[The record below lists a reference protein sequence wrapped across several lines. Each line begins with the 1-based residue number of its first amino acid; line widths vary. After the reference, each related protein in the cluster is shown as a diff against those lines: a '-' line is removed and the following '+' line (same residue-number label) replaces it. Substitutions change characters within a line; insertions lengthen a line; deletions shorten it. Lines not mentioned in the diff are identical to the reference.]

1 MLLTGWS
8 TNSLRVLGHLSCY
21 FQVTFKLFKWLEGT
35 SRLGKCPIHHWT
47 LTASPRRSRIK
58 NLQSQ
63 VHRDTTRDFPPPHF
77 LLFHLVSVTAMYQ
90 VLCQLLRGKKSTRY
104 RPLSGIGSI
113 LKWLLFYLHFE
124 SILQFHIFR
133 ETWVE
138 TDISEYV
145 WNLANICFKHLN
157 KFLSVKNCVWLWIT
171 EEPEITVL
179 NKKRVFL
186 LLK

>member
-1 MLLTGWS
+1 MREPAGLVNAPFTTGHWLHRQGDPELQICNHRY
-8 TNSLRVLGHLSCY
+8 TETLRGVFS
-21 FQVTFKLFKWLEGT
+21 
-35 SRLGKCPIHHWT
+35 
-47 LTASPRRSRIK
+47 
-58 NLQSQ
+58 
-63 VHRDTTRDFPPPHF
+63 PHF
-77 LLFHLVSVTAMYQ
+77 LLFHLVSITAMYQ